1 VDVSAGRQPMEQI
14 FVKIH
19 TKTAAF
25 IRLDMTK
32 IYIDP
37 TSWAPPTMKV

>member
-1 VDVSAGRQPMEQI
+1 MVQI
-14 FVKIH
+14 FVRIH

-25 IRLDMTK
+25 IRLDITK

-37 TSWAPPTMKV
+37 TSMAPAEDKVKEYG